1 MILFVLAG
9 CWFSPHSALGAPPD
23 SSILWVGGGT
33 PPYHPPQ
40 WRRLTAFV
48 PPQVVT
54 PGALQLYRDLMQAVV
69 SKIILRPCAILPLK
83 CSYCAFVL
91 YQTAI

>member
-1 MILFVLAG
+1 MILFLSCT

-40 WRRLTAFV
+40 SSVAASDRLC
-48 PPQVVT
+48 PT
-54 PGALQLYRDLMQAVV
+54 PGGDARCSAVTQ
-69 SKIILRPCAILPLK
+69 RPDAGC
-83 CSYCAFVL
+83 C
-91 YQTAI
+91 Q